1 MRHTGSN
8 DAMYGGW
15 QNLVD
20 LGVAADYF
28 RELALIGEA
37 GVPAARR
44 QQFEMQV
51 SELQKQSLAILR
63 RQQRASQ
70 RNTTERE
77 RAYATLNVITG
88 YISSLHKWVR
98 SSSSVESTG
107 VAELRRI
114 RAEWE
119 RIVRRLALQQPVDQ
133 EDFEETLRWM
143 LGRGDVEELDVLRA
157 VRVNPPFVSEA
168 ISRLFERADENICR
182 RVYDAVRV
190 AEEGEQAYQSNRQE
204 WDSRYSGQYIAIH
217 RGQVEDAD
225 KDKGRLIQRLAQR
238 QRATGPF
245 RAYIVQIGAPVFVVR
260 PKDSAMG
267 IQRPLF
273 LNAASNQL
281 LAK

>member
-1 MRHTGSN
+1 
-8 DAMYGGW
+8 MYGGW

-20 LGVAADYF
+20 PRAAARYF

-37 GVPAARR
+37 SVHPTRR

-51 SELQKQSLAILR
+51 SELQKQSLGTLQ
-63 RQQRASQ
+63 RQQHASQ
-70 RNTTERE
+70 RNATERE

-98 SSSSVESTG
+98 SSSSAESAGT
-107 VAELRRI
+107 VELRKI

-133 EDFEETLRWM
+133 EDFEETLRWV
-143 LGRGDVEELDVLRA
+143 LGRGDVEELDLLRA
-157 VRVNPPFVSEA
+157 VRANPPFVSET

-190 AEEGEQAYQSNRQE
+190 AEEGEQAYQRGRQE
-204 WDSRYSGQYIAIH
+204 WDRRYAGQYIAIH
-217 RGQVEDAD
+217 RGQVEDVDSD
-225 KDKGRLIQRLAQR
+225 KRCLMWRLAQK
-238 QRATGPF
+238 QQATGPF

-267 IQRPLF
+267 HQKPLV
-273 LNAASNQL
+273 LDLASNQP
-281 LAK
+281 ATK

>member
-1 MRHTGSN
+1 MRHKSSN
-8 DAMYGGW
+8 DVVYIGW
-15 QNLVD
+15 QHLVD
-20 LGVAADYF
+20 PRAAAEYF
-28 RELALIGEA
+28 RELAIIGKA
-37 GVPAARR
+37 GVPPARR
-44 QQFEMQV
+44 HQFEVQV
-51 SELQKQSLAILR
+51 RELQKQSLDTLR

-88 YISSLHKWVR
+88 YISSLHRSVR

-107 VAELRRI
+107 IVELRKI

-143 LGRGDVEELDVLRA
+143 LGRGDVEELDLLRA
-157 VRVNPPFVSEA
+157 VRANPPYVTET

-190 AEEGEQAYQSNRQE
+190 AEEGELTYQRNRQE
-204 WDSRYSGQYIAIH
+204 WDSRYFGQYIAIH

-225 KDKGRLIQRLAQR
+225 ENKGQLIQRLAQK
-238 QRATGPF
+238 QRIVGPF
-245 RAYIVQIGAPVFVVR
+245 RAYIVKIGGPVLVVR
-260 PKDSAMG
+260 PKYGTKALQASCALDE
-267 IQRPLF
+267 
-273 LNAASNQL
+273 ASNQS
-281 LAK
+281 AAI

>member
-20 LGVAADYF
+20 PRAAARYF

-51 SELQKQSLAILR
+51 SELQKQSLDTLR

-77 RAYATLNVITG
+77 RAYTTLNVITG

-98 SSSSVESTG
+98 SSSSVDSTG

-143 LGRGDVEELDVLRA
+143 LGRGDVEELDLLRA
-157 VRVNPPFVSEA
+157 VRANPPFVSET

-190 AEEGEQAYQSNRQE
+190 AEEGEQAYQRSRQE
-204 WDSRYSGQYIAIH
+204 WDRRYSGQYIAIH
-217 RGQVEDAD
+217 RGQVEDTDSD
-225 KDKGRLIQRLAQR
+225 KRRLLQRLADR

-245 RAYIVQIGAPVFVVR
+245 RAYIVQIGAPVIVVR
-260 PKDSAMG
+260 SKDNAMG
-267 IQRPLF
+267 HQRPLV
-273 LNAASNQL
+273 LDVASNQS
-281 LAK
+281 ATK